1 MHAFVDNR
9 RFFNLIHAMTE
20 TLQEQAEPVITTT
33 EDAPV
38 TAVSE
43 SAQQSDTVAETV
55 APAAAP
61 KSKNRFDAV
70 QPVLEKLFELYPQL
84 FGERFLPLK
93 LGIFQELLAAH
104 PEAFKRDTLKAALGV
119 HTRSSRYLQSVAAGQ
134 KRHDLQGNP
143 VEDVAPEHV
152 FLSIVELYQRRQA
165 RSKEDLLPKLRA
177 QLINAFE
184 KSGLTRQDYLARI
197 GTPAE
202 AIQALLDEALAEVEQ
217 QRARR
222 AALKKAFEASGQS
235 VEAFADALGMRVRDV
250 QTALK

>member
-1 MHAFVDNR
+1 
-9 RFFNLIHAMTE
+9 MTE
-20 TLQEQAEPVITTT
+20 ILQEQAEPVITTT
-33 EDAPV
+33 ADAPV
-38 TAVSE
+38 PVVSE
-43 SAQQSDTVAETV
+43 SAQQPDTGAETV
-55 APAAAP
+55 AEPVAFATAP
-61 KSKNRFDAV
+61 KSKNRFEAV

-84 FGERFLPLK
+84 FGARFVPLK

-104 PEAFKRDTLKAALGV
+104 PEVFKRDTLKAALGV
-119 HTRSSRYLQSVAAGQ
+119 HTRSTRYLQSVASGQ

-143 VEDVAPEHV
+143 VDDVAPEHV

-165 RSKEDLLPKLRA
+165 RSKENLLPKLRA
-177 QLINAFE
+177 QLIIAFE
-184 KSGLTRQDYLARI
+184 KSGLTRQHYLARI

-202 AIQALLDEALAEVEQ
+202 PIQELLDDVLSEVEQ

-222 AALKKAFEASGQS
+222 AALKQAFEASGQS

>member
-1 MHAFVDNR
+1 
-9 RFFNLIHAMTE
+9 MTE
-20 TLQEQAEPVITTT
+20 PLQEQAEPVIPQTQ
-33 EDAPV
+33 EAPLP
-38 TAVSE
+38 AVPE
-43 SAQQSDTVAETV
+43 NAQQPTTVAEPV
-55 APAAAP
+55 EPATPATP
-61 KSKNRFDAV
+61 VKSKNRFAAV

-104 PEAFKRDTLKAALGV
+104 PEVFERDTLKAALGV

-134 KRHDLQGNP
+134 KRHDLLGNP

-165 RSKEDLLPKLRA
+165 RSQEDLLPKLRA
-177 QLINAFE
+177 QLITAFE
-184 KSGLTRQDYLARI
+184 KSGLSRQDYLARI
-197 GTPAE
+197 GMPTE

-222 AALKKAFEASGQS
+222 AALRKAFEASGQNIE
-235 VEAFADALGMRVRDV
+235 VFADTLGMRVRDV

>member
-1 MHAFVDNR
+1 
-9 RFFNLIHAMTE
+9 MTD
-20 TLQEQAEPVITTT
+20 TLQEPAVPITNMP

-38 TAVSE
+38 SATPE
-43 SAQQSDTVAETV
+43 SFPAPDTVVT
-55 APAAAP
+55 PATPA
-61 KSKNRFDAV
+61 KSKNRFASV
-70 QPVLEKLFELYPQL
+70 QPVLEKLFELYPHL

-104 PEAFKRDTLKAALGV
+104 PDDFKRDTLKVALGV

-134 KRHDLQGNP
+134 KRHDLQGKP

-152 FLSIVELYQRRQA
+152 FLSMVELFQRRQA
-165 RSKEDLLPKLRA
+165 RSSDDLRPKLRT
-177 QLINAFE
+177 QLLAAFE
-184 KSGLTRQDYLARI
+184 QSGLTRQDYLARI

-202 AIQALLDEALAEVEQ
+202 AIQVLLDEVLAEVEQ

-235 VEAFADALGMRVRDV
+235 VEAFADALGMRVDEV
-250 QTALK
+250 KAALKERHENTNKV

>member
-1 MHAFVDNR
+1 
-9 RFFNLIHAMTE
+9 MTE
-20 TLQEQAEPVITTT
+20 TLQDQAEPVITTT
-33 EDAPV
+33 EVAPLP
-38 TAVSE
+38 AVPE
-43 SAQQSDTVAETV
+43 SAQQPDSFAEPVAEPV
-55 APAAAP
+55 APVTPA

-70 QPVLEKLFELYPQL
+70 QPVLEKLFELHPQL

-104 PEAFKRDTLKAALGV
+104 PEVFKRDTLKAALGV

-165 RSKEDLLPKLRA
+165 RSPEDLLPKLRA

-202 AIQALLDEALAEVEQ
+202 PIQALLDDALAEVEQ

-222 AALKKAFEASGQS
+222 AALQKAFETSGQS